1 MDTVGF
7 GVNYFFL
14 LELKFHS
21 FGFLRYTHRT
31 NCSKFYTRK
40 CSGFANA
47 PMDSVVNTK
56 ALESNRLFT
65 FNEIS
70 GIPPKLNVDFLNK
83 ISREAVVI
91 FAADVEFRSDTYI
104 VVDKSIV

>member
-1 MDTVGF
+1 
-7 GVNYFFL
+7 
-14 LELKFHS
+14 
-21 FGFLRYTHRT
+21 
-31 NCSKFYTRK
+31 
-40 CSGFANA
+40 
-47 PMDSVVNTK
+47 MDSVVNTK

-104 VVDKSIV
+104 VVDKSILWVREVRGYLDCI